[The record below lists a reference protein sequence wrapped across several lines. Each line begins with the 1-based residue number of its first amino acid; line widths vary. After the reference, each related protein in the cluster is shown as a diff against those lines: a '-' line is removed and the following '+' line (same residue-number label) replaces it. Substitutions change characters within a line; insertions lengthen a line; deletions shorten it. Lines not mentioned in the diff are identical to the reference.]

1 MSHHLVLGAG
11 GIGRHTAA
19 SLVARGHTV
28 TLASRSGR
36 VSDQAWTL
44 LDREAVTVVAAD
56 AADAASLTELA
67 QGATSIINAINPSR
81 YTTWDTDWPPMASAI
96 LTAAQESGAGL
107 VTVSNL
113 YGYGRVEGPMT
124 EDQPLVPNGHKG
136 ELRARMWHD
145 ALALHEAG
153 RIRATELR
161 ASDYFGPG
169 AAAGT
174 SLLNDYVITR
184 AAAGRASLLP
194 MGRPDVPHTWTYLPD
209 IGALAATLAT
219 DDRSWG
225 EAWHVPSAAPRTLR
239 EVASDVASLAGQRS
253 RPVRVIPRPVVT
265 ALGVVWPLMRE
276 LRETRH
282 EFERPFVLDATRTEQ
297 TFGLRTTPWE
307 DALKATVTAL
317 PG

>member
-11 GIGRHTAA
+11 AIGRHTAA
-19 SLVARGHTV
+19 HLAAEGHTV

-36 VSDQAWTL
+36 VLDGPGQL
-44 LDREAVTVVAAD
+44 LGREGVTVVAAD
-56 AADAASLTELA
+56 ATDPARLTELA
-67 QGATSIINAINPSR
+67 RDAASIVNAINPSR
-81 YTTWDTDWPPMASAI
+81 YTTWDTDWPPIAAAI
-96 LTAAQESGAGL
+96 LTAAEQTGAGL

-113 YGYGRVEGPMT
+113 YAYGRVVGPMT

-136 ELRARMWHD
+136 ELRARMWRD

-169 AAAGT
+169 AGAGT
-174 SLLNDYVITR
+174 SLLNDYVIAR

-225 EAWHVPSAAPRTLR
+225 QAWHVPSAPPRTLR
-239 EVASDVASLAGQRS
+239 EVAADVADLTGRPV
-253 RPVRVIPRPVVT
+253 RPVRVIPRPLVT
-265 ALGVVWPLMRE
+265 ALGAVWPLLRE

-282 EFERPFVLDATRTEQ
+282 QFEEPFVLDATRTEQ
-297 TFGLRTTPWE
+297 LFGQRATPWA
-307 DALKATVTAL
+307 DALKATVAAL
-317 PG
+317 PR